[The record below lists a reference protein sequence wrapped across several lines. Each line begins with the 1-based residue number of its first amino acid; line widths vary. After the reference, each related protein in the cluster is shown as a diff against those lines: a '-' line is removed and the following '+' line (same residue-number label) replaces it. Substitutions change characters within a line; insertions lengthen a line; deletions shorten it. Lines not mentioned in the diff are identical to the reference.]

1 MIVLHTGNFHAP
13 FAQGLVRDIRVR
25 WALEEAGLAYE
36 TRLMGRQDTYK
47 PEYRTLQPFG
57 KIPVLEDDG
66 LVLFESA
73 AIVLYLGERSDA
85 LLPADRIGKA
95 RATAWVLAAVNTVE
109 PAIEHLCHIDL
120 FPSHPK
126 EEQVIRPTA
135 EQAVKGKLASVV
147 AWLEGK
153 DYLEGRFTAA
163 DIIMA
168 SSLKL
173 MRHTDIVAQHPV
185 LNAYMQ
191 RCEARPAYQRA
202 LNDHMA
208 AYERPNGDPAP
219 TKE

>member
-25 WALEEAGLAYE
+25 WALEEAGIPYE
-36 TRLMGRQDTYK
+36 TRLMSREDTYA
-47 PEYRTLQPFG
+47 PAYRTLQPFG

-73 AIVLYLGERSDA
+73 AIILYLGERSDT
-85 LLPADRIGKA
+85 LLPACRIGKA
-95 RATAWVLAAVNTVE
+95 RATAWVIAAVNTVE

-126 EEQVIRPTA
+126 EEQVIRPTV
-135 EQAVKGKLASVV
+135 EQTVRGKLAPVV
-147 AWLEGK
+147 SWLKGK

-163 DIIMA
+163 DIVMA

-173 MRHTDIVAQHPV
+173 MRHTNLIAQHPV
-185 LNAYMQ
+185 LNNYME
-191 RCEARPAYQRA
+191 RCETRPAYQRA
-202 LNDHMA
+202 LHDHLA
-208 AYERPNGDPAP
+208 AYGQPEH
-219 TKE
+219 